1 MTEQSP
7 QIDSASIDQRKA
19 DHIRINL
26 EEDVSFN
33 QLTTGLEKFFFMH
46 QALPELDL
54 DQIKVGSQ
62 IFGRK
67 LKTPLLISS
76 MTGGTGR
83 AATINRVLA
92 EAAQAAGMAI
102 GLGSQRAAI
111 EDDKLAESY
120 CIRDYAPDV
129 PIFANV
135 GAAQLN
141 LGYGV
146 AQMQK
151 AIDMCEADALILHLN
166 PLQEAVQPEGD
177 RNWRSILPKIEALCR
192 ELPVPVIAKEVGWG
206 ISENVA
212 KMLVDAGISAI
223 DVAGSGGTSWSQVEM
238 YRAQNWHD
246 RRIAATFRN
255 WGIPT
260 TQSIIYCRQAA
271 PSADFPIFASGGI
284 KNGIDAAKCI
294 ALGANLV
301 GLAGEFLKVAVEGG
315 TRATVE
321 LADIITEELKISMFC
336 AGAADLQALSKTTLH
351 SS

>member
-1 MTEQSP
+1 MTPETKVV
-7 QIDSASIDQRKA
+7 DSAVTDQRKA

-26 EEDVSFN
+26 EEDVTFDK
-33 QLTTGLEKFFFMH
+33 LTTGLEKYFFMH
-46 QALPELDL
+46 RALPELDL
-54 DQIKVGSQ
+54 NQIDTQ
-62 IFGRK
+62 TELFGRR

-76 MTGGTGR
+76 MTGGTER
-83 AATINRVLA
+83 ANSINQTLA
-92 EAAQAAGMAI
+92 EAAQEAGMAI

-120 CIRDYAPDV
+120 RIRPFAPDV

-146 AQMQK
+146 AHMQK
-151 AIDMCEADALILHLN
+151 AVDMCEADALFLHLN

-177 RNWRSILPKIEALCR
+177 RNWAGLLNKIETLCA

-206 ISENVA
+206 ISFDVA
-212 KMLVDAGISAI
+212 QQLLNAGIQAI

-238 YRAQNWHD
+238 YRAENWRD
-246 RRIAATFRN
+246 RRIAATFRD

-260 TQSIIYCRQAA
+260 AHSLRYCRLA
-271 PSADFPIFASGGI
+271 SADIPLFASGGI
-284 KNGIDAAKCI
+284 KNGIEVAKCV

-301 GLAGEFLKVAVEGG
+301 GLAGEFLKVAVQGG
-315 TRATVE
+315 VGATVE
-321 LADIITEELKISMFC
+321 LADAITEELKIAMFC
-336 AGAADLQALSKTTLH
+336 AGAADIQALSKTELH
-351 SS
+351 TEF